1 MFGLFLESTPQD
13 NFLFWGMM
21 VLWISIF
28 ICTLIIELNTADLTT
43 IWFCLSALV
52 CFILSLFKV
61 NYIVQIIVFCCCSIS
76 LLLITRPLTKN
87 IMNKTLVRTNADRVF
102 DTIATVTKTIT
113 NEQVGEVKIE
123 NDTWRAVSF
132 EDDYIEVGEKV
143 IVHSFNGNKVVV
155 SKVNKIKNIKNI

>member
-13 NFLFWGMM
+13 NFIFWGMM

-76 LLLITRPLTKN
+76 LLLIFFKYWLGLDVFVN
-87 IMNKTLVRTNADRVF
+87 IDRT
-102 DTIATVTKTIT
+102 
-113 NEQVGEVKIE
+113 
-123 NDTWRAVSF
+123 S
-132 EDDYIEVGEKV
+132 V
-143 IVHSFNGNKVVV
+143 IL
-155 SKVNKIKNIKNI
+155 